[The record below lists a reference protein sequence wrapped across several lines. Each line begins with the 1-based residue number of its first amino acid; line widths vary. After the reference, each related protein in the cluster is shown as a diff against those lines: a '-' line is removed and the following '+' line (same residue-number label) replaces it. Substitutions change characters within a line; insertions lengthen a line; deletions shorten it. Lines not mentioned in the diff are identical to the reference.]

1 MLVLDADDCDVER
14 LARGRDAFAEHAYL
28 RDFASAAG
36 GHEVERRHLVGDHAE
51 LRLQQPDERRQRVL
65 HLLRVHGRR
74 FVLLQGERVCLD
86 DPVKALQLCLRL
98 LDRLHF
104 LNTSAVEL
112 RRSHAESYFT
122 RSSFGLSRNSRP
134 AFACGFP
141 VRFSTPPGKQHPPPP
156 PPPPTPLHSPPP
168 PPPPPPSH
176 TLPHRTPPA
185 PHPG

>member
-51 LRLQQPDERRQRVL
+51 LRLQQPDERRQRAL

-134 AFACGFP
+134 AFACGLPFRLTTSAVNP
-141 VRFSTPPGKQHPPPP
+141 HPPRCTAA
-156 PPPPTPLHSPPP
+156 PTPQAATGT
-168 PPPPPPSH
+168 PSSSN
-176 TLPHRTPPA
+176 PCMRS
-185 PHPG
+185 